1 MQNTLIIPKRIFK
14 CTIHLD
20 ARRENVKVTA
30 SRYVDVGNNET
41 MDLNAKLA
49 KHEYIRINNA
59 FINCNKLSKY
69 ILECVNSYIN
79 EEVKKADDRVV
90 VEVRSYLKETHAQ
103 FN

>member
-1 MQNTLIIPKRIFK
+1 M
-14 CTIHLD
+14 
-20 ARRENVKVTA
+20 KVTA